1 MEIEISATS
10 ALVLNWT
17 NNHIWK
23 TKEAIEYMD
32 EIDLSEGDS
41 ILKLFS
47 DEENY
52 MHTQSV
58 TNRKCFMRQSA
69 VNFLKKCKAKK
80 ISGQVI
86 ILAAGIAPLSI
97 ELASLFPHSAIF
109 DVDKFLMQ
117 EKEMDIRKMFK
128 DKLSNIQFVKSDIT
142 NIAELESR
150 LLKNGWKPDEKT
162 LLIMEGITYYL
173 KEVDLK
179 YILEYFCNK
188 NTSLACD
195 FLLNYDDIDES
206 TRKFGL
212 DVFGKIK
219 ESVGLD
225 FVESYAPEYFMNMLS
240 EIGFKNP
247 KRVQMTD
254 VQKERTGWPEPYRFP
269 ESGWITLV
277 KTGM

>member
-17 NNHIWK
+17 NNNIWK
-23 TKEAIEYMD
+23 STEVSEYMD
-32 EIDLSEGDS
+32 SIDLSEGNT

-58 TNRKCFMRQSA
+58 TNRKYFMRQSA
-69 VNFLKKCKAKK
+69 VSFLEQCKAKK
-80 ISGQVI
+80 INAQVI

-97 ELASLFPHSAIF
+97 ELASLFPHAAIF

-117 EKEMDIRKMFK
+117 EKEIDIKKMFK
-128 DKLSNIQFVKSDIT
+128 DRLRNIHFVKSDIT

-150 LLKNGWKPDEKT
+150 LLKAGWKPEEQT

-179 YILEYFCNK
+179 YILEYFFNK

-195 FLLNYDDIDES
+195 FLLNYDDIHES
-206 TRKFGL
+206 NRKFGL

-225 FVESYAPEYFMNMLS
+225 FVESYAPEYFMNLLS
-240 EIGFKNP
+240 EIGYKDP
-247 KRVQMTD
+247 ERVQMTE
-254 VQKERTGWPEPYRFP
+254 VQKERTGWPEPYRNP

-277 KTGM
+277 KAGI